1 MLNFATKNET
11 LLYFVGGL
19 FLTTLFVL
27 TAHSFT
33 YEQAIA
39 KGFSDTI
46 DYMAIANAVSL
57 NALHDLSLTHAW
69 HRLERWPVH
78 SLMGLIAVHL
88 DLNVWEVERITV
100 VGCMIIAL
108 LLIFKLHARN
118 WQKLA
123 LYSLL
128 IMTPYAFRQYYAAPG
143 MLSDCVFYVAVIGL
157 AVGMWNQNW
166 VLIAISLCLACFVR
180 QTGVLL
186 LPTIA
191 WYAYSNSTQIKKA
204 IQIISLGLLSFLLSK
219 FLSFL
224 IFQPVAGSYVGMHT
238 LGIFYW
244 IKANPQWPEL
254 IDFLGRYVLMLL
266 SLSPLLLLIS
276 KRNQLPW
283 MYVAFFFLLQSQPL
297 LAGPIV
303 SGSNIDRLAIY
314 GLPFL
319 GLLIL
324 SKENVFQPGPWI
336 LFIGLVFIE
345 SLLPNFSILNGMPD
359 GRYFYLL
366 TVLISAMISIYIY
379 LNRNDLEKSK

>member
-1 MLNFATKNET
+1 MLNSATKNET
-11 LLYFVGGL
+11 LLYFVVGL
-19 FLTTLFVL
+19 FLTALFVL

-46 DYMAIANAVSL
+46 DYMAVANAVDL

-69 HRLERWPVH
+69 HRLERWPIH
-78 SLMGLIAVHL
+78 FSMGVIATNL
-88 DLNVWEVERITV
+88 DLNVWRVERMAV
-100 VGCMIIAL
+100 VGCMMVTL
-108 LLIFKLHARN
+108 LLIFKLHAKN

-123 LYSLL
+123 LYTLL
-128 IMTPYAFRQYYAAPG
+128 LMTPYAFRQYYAAPG
-143 MLSDCVFYVAVIGL
+143 MLSDCVFYVAAIGI
-157 AVGMWNQNW
+157 AVGMWNRSW
-166 VLIAISLCLACFVR
+166 LLIAISLCVACFVR

-186 LPTIA
+186 LPAIA
-191 WYAYSNSTQIKKA
+191 WYGYSTNAGVKSV
-204 IQIISLGLLSFLLSK
+204 IQVIGTGLLSFLMSK
-219 FLSFL
+219 LLSFL
-224 IFQPVAGSYVGMHT
+224 IFQSVPGSYVGMHM

-254 IDFLGRYVLMLL
+254 IDFVGRYVLMLL

-276 KRNQLPW
+276 KRNRLPW

-297 LAGPIV
+297 LGGPIV
-303 SGSNIDRLAIY
+303 SGSNVDRLAIY

-324 SKENVFQPGPWI
+324 SEKGSFQFGPWI

-345 SLLPNFSILNGMPD
+345 SLLPNFSILNGMLN

-366 TVLISAMISIYIY
+366 TVLVSTMISIYIY
-379 LNRNDLEKSK
+379 LNRNDSERSK

>member
-1 MLNFATKNET
+1 MLNSAAKNEA
-11 LLYFVGGL
+11 LLYFLGGL
-19 FLTTLFVL
+19 FLTAIFLL

-46 DYMAIANAVSL
+46 DYMAIANAVDL
-57 NALHDLSLTHAW
+57 NALHNLSLTHAW

-78 SLMGLIAVHL
+78 SLMGLIATYL
-88 DLNVWEVERITV
+88 DSNVWEVERIAV
-100 VGCMIIAL
+100 VGCMMITL

-128 IMTPYAFRQYYAAPG
+128 LMTPYAFRQYYAAPG
-143 MLSDCVFYVAVIGL
+143 MLADCVFYVAIIGL
-157 AVGMWNQNW
+157 AVGMWNRSW
-166 VLIAISLCLACFVR
+166 LLIAISLCIACFVR

-186 LPTIA
+186 LPGIA
-191 WYAYSNSTQIKKA
+191 WYGYSTNAGIKSV
-204 IQIISLGLLSFLLSK
+204 IQVIGMGLLSFLTSK
-219 FLSFL
+219 LLSFL
-224 IFQPVAGSYVGMHT
+224 IFQSVPGSYVGMHI

-244 IKANPQWPEL
+244 INENPQWPEL
-254 IDFLGRYVLMLL
+254 IDFVGRYVLMLL
-266 SLSPLLLLIS
+266 SLSPLLLLLS

-336 LFIGLVFIE
+336 IFMGLVFIE

-366 TVLISAMISIYIY
+366 TVLVSTMISIYIY
-379 LNRNDLEKSK
+379 LIRNDSERSK